1 MYRLCISSWTVSTEA
16 KSYTKDRTP
25 GVIFTLRESGKIRHS
40 LQSLVY
46 PCHTLLRAKTTINLV
61 SLSLQLFI
69 NVTLDVVYCGALC

>member
-1 MYRLCISSWTVSTEA
+1 MYRLCVYSWTGSTEA

-46 PCHTLLRAKTTINLV
+46 PCHTLLRAKTNTNLV
-61 SLSLQLFI
+61 SLSVQLFI
-69 NVTLDVVYCGALC
+69 NMTSDVFFCGALC